1 MKTPLSHIMR
11 IMLISFLKRHFI
23 PVARSYFKYIKNIY
37 VLLHFNRHHF
47 IFFVLIFFNKPVG
60 YLEFCF

>member
-23 PVARSYFKYIKNIY
+23 PVARSYFKYIILKMYMYYYI
-37 VLLHFNRHHF
+37 
-47 IFFVLIFFNKPVG
+47 LISTISFSWF
-60 YLEFCF
+60 